1 METEENS
8 SKDKA
13 DAGDSETD
21 PALPKEVTHQVKI
34 DQISNV
40 IGDVGRW
47 QIEKILL
54 VFLASAPG
62 NQFSCNQ

>member
-1 METEENS
+1 MGDTDENKDDIDKET
-8 SKDKA
+8 A
-13 DAGDSETD
+13 
-21 PALPKEVTHQVKI
+21 PALPSDGPNKKPAQ
-34 DQISNV
+34 DQISKV

-62 NQFSCNQ
+62 LLIN